1 MYEVGELVKIYLFQE
16 DKFIIKKDK
25 SNCEYG
31 IVLEIKSL
39 HNAKVYKVVV
49 NNKIFH
55 TIESYMEKY
64 KMSIEINLKEIIS
77 KRSPKVC
84 DLVNILHQVAVPK
97 HVYNDCLVVE
107 ITESKKN

>member
-39 HNAKVYKVVV
+39 NKAKAYKVVV
-49 NNKIFH
+49 NNKIFY
-55 TIESYMEKY
+55 TIESYMEK
-64 KMSIEINLKEIIS
+64 I
-77 KRSPKVC
+77 
-84 DLVNILHQVAVPK
+84 
-97 HVYNDCLVVE
+97 
-107 ITESKKN
+107 